1 MKILSI
7 FFIILL
13 GIIPACSSPAETPS
27 SSVNTAP
34 PVTSL
39 STTANNDVP
48 VAAITSALL
57 LDMEEVDKYYSDGL
71 SAVAQIQSV
80 TATPVSYSATRDYT
94 IQLAGIINRPWTISP
109 ETLQLSVDN
118 VPPEF
123 LQPLPASGGI
133 AAPAGG
139 CPAAAKPTVTFETE
153 GGSTVTP
160 ELITNKNLKALPSEL
175 LTMDQNSSGSLTSL
189 INSAV
194 QSGDRSL
201 ATAQGWDN
209 FLWDKLEALQT
220 TPQSLMDYQLWNA
233 SSDLEQQVAVA
244 YRERIQAAG
253 VPAMVMNAF
262 DTSAKSGWFTSTPP
276 RTEDALNRM
285 YIEGVLSGSLNG
297 VVHEQRDFSIPGARN
312 APVYGVQTGTG
323 NVTWGHPELGLM
335 TFDVEINLDKFDEQ
349 GRAIGGT
356 TIARDAEKGYEI
368 RFTFNPD
375 GTKTG
380 EVYKDGENVGLV
392 TMTTNAEKFENYLDL
407 KTNKT
412 VSLPE
417 VKLD

>member
-1 MKILSI
+1 MKILSV

-13 GIIPACSSPAETPS
+13 GIVPACSSPAETPDS
-27 SSVNTAP
+27 GVITTP
-34 PVTSL
+34 QVTKL
-39 STTANNDVP
+39 STVTNNDVQ
-48 VAAITSALL
+48 VAGITSALI
-57 LDMEEVDKYYSDGL
+57 LDMEQVDKYYSDGL
-71 SAVAQIQSV
+71 SAVAQVQSV
-80 TATPVSYSATRDYT
+80 TATPVSYSGNRDYT
-94 IQLAGIINRPWTISP
+94 IQLASIINRPWTISP
-109 ETLQLSVDN
+109 ETLQLLVDN

-139 CPAAAKPTVTFETE
+139 CPAAAEPTVTFETE

-160 ELITNKNLKALPSEL
+160 EFITNKNLKALPSEL

-209 FLWDKLEALQT
+209 LLWDKLEALQT

-233 SSDLEQQVAVA
+233 SSDLEQQVAAA

-262 DTSAKSGWFTSTPP
+262 DASAKSGWFTSTLP
-276 RTEDALNRM
+276 RAEDALNRM

-297 VVHEQRDFSIPGARN
+297 VVHEQRDFSIPVAGN

-323 NVTWGHPELGLM
+323 NVTWEHPELGLM
-335 TFDVEINLDKFDEQ
+335 TFDLEINLDKFDEK
-349 GRAIGGT
+349 GRAVGGS

-368 RFTFNPD
+368 KFTFNPD

-380 EVYKDGENVGLV
+380 DVYKDGEHVGQV

-407 KTNKT
+407 KNNKT
-412 VSLPE
+412 EPLPE